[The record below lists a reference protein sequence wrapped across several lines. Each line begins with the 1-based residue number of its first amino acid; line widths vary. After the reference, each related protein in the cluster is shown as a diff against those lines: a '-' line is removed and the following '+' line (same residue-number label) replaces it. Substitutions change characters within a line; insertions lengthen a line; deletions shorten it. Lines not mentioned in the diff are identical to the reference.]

1 MYLHTYDAYI
11 AHSFKISTDHT
22 LVLSEIKMY
31 NNIHLNRHI
40 DIHYCSKVWI
50 KELIGIYFYL
60 ASTHLL
66 DQK

>member
-31 NNIHLNRHI
+31 NNILYI
-40 DIHYCSKVWI
+40 
-50 KELIGIYFYL
+50 LIGTLTYTTAQRSGLKNWLEFIFI
-60 ASTHLL
+60 
-66 DQK
+66 